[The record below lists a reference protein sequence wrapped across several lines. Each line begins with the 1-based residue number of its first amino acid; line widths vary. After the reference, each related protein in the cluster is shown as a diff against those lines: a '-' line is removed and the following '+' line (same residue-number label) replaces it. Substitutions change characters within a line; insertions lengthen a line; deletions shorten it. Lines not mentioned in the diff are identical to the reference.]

1 MKRFLPQALGKQ
13 GDPQAV
19 NLKGIDRIMKHSNF
33 VHLHVHSQYSLLDG
47 AIRFEEVLDLA
58 KRYQMGALA
67 LTDHGNMFGVIEF
80 YQMAIRHGIKPI
92 VGCEVYVSPGS
103 RFEKK
108 AVEGTEG
115 AYHLTLLVKN
125 RIGYFNLIK
134 LVSLAYLE
142 GFYYKPRVDQELL
155 NKYNEGL
162 IALSGCLKG
171 EIAVHAARGEMKRAL
186 QSAEQYK
193 RIFDQRR
200 FFIEIQNNGVENQML
215 LNDRL
220 LEIGHQLSLPIVAT
234 NDCHY
239 LQRKDAKA
247 HEVLLCI
254 QTGKTLSES
263 DRMRFPSDEFYFK
276 SPQEMADLFKSNP
289 EAIAH
294 TIEIAEQ
301 CNLELKFEEKHI
313 PKISVPPGESL
324 ESHLERL
331 SREGLERRLMSYRE
345 REDFKERSSHYWTRL
360 AEELKVIKS
369 MGYSGYFLIVA
380 DFINFAKSRRIPVG
394 PGRGSAA
401 GSLVAYALNITDL
414 DPIEY
419 DLIFERFLNPGRK
432 SSMPDVDVDFCME
445 GRNDVIQYVMD
456 KYGKENVAQII
467 TFGKMQARAVI
478 RDVGRVMDIPYAE
491 VDRIAKLIPNT
502 LNITLDQALKQEP
515 RLEEVVRKDP
525 KVESLFSVAKLLEGL
540 SRHASTHAAGVV
552 ISNKPLTEYLP
563 LYRGQNGE
571 VMTQYPMKEVEAI
584 GLVKFD
590 FLGLKTL
597 TVVNHTIQ
605 LIEKDHGVKI
615 ELSQIPLDDPKVFSL
630 LGTGSTL
637 GIFQLESS
645 GMKDL
650 LVKLKPENFREIIA
664 LVALYRPGPLRS
676 GMVDEF
682 IKRKHGKETIRYE
695 VKELEGILKDTY
707 GVIVYQ
713 EQVMRIASSLANFS
727 LEDADILR
735 RAMSKKDPKEMEM
748 QKEKFLEGAR
758 KNRIPP
764 TKAGKIFDQMAK
776 FAEYG
781 FNKSHSAA
789 YALIAY
795 QTAYLKAHYPIE
807 FMAAL
812 LTSEVQN
819 ADKIVKYI
827 AECREM
833 GINILPPDINESYK
847 DFTVIGNQIRF
858 GLAAV
863 KNVGD
868 AAIESI
874 LSEREQRGKFQSLSD
889 FCKRVDLRKVN
900 RRVVESLIKCG
911 AFDFSKAYRSQM
923 LTILDDILERSQSA
937 QRKRGEAQL
946 SMLMSVLEEKDEGY
960 PEIDEFPE
968 NQLIIFEKETIGFY
982 ISRHPLSRYQEEIK
996 KYSHEDT
1003 STLPGLP
1010 NGTEVK
1016 ICGLVSGLK
1025 EIHTKK
1031 GDRMAFLNLE
1041 DMKGFVEVI
1050 LFPEVFKAS
1059 LTCLREGDPILV
1071 RGTLDL
1077 AEDRVKIKGLE
1088 VHSLSK
1094 GSSSQ
1099 MKTLHLKISVS
1110 SLSPSQLFD
1119 LKEIILSNKGAY
1131 KVLLHFMD
1139 GNERETV
1146 VALSDQYRVDPSQ
1159 KFQNDI
1165 KNLFKSP
1172 LISFE

>member
-1 MKRFLPQALGKQ
+1 MQ
-13 GDPQAV
+13 
-19 NLKGIDRIMKHSNF
+19 HSNF

-47 AIRFEEVLDLA
+47 TIRFEEVFDLA
-58 KRYQMGALA
+58 KKYRMDAVA

-80 YQMAIRHGIKPI
+80 YQMAIKHGVKPI
-92 VGCEVYVSPGS
+92 VGCEVYVAPGG

-108 AVEGTEG
+108 AVEGAEG
-115 AYHLTLLVKN
+115 SYHLTLLVKN
-125 RIGYFNLIK
+125 RTGYFNLIK

-142 GFYYKPRVDQELL
+142 GFYYKPRVDKELL
-155 NKYNEGL
+155 TKYNEGL

-171 EIAVHAARGEMKRAL
+171 EISAHAGRGEMKKAL
-186 QSAEQYK
+186 RSAEEYA

-200 FFIEIQNNGVENQML
+200 FFVEIQNNGVENQLL

-239 LQRKDAKA
+239 LHRKDVKA

-254 QTGKTLSES
+254 QTGKTLQDSN
-263 DRMRFPSDEFYFK
+263 RMKFSSDEFYFK
-276 SPQEMADLFKSNP
+276 SPQEMGELFAGVP

-301 CNLELKFEEKHI
+301 CNLELRFEEKHI
-313 PKISVPPGESL
+313 PRISVPAGESL
-324 ESHLERL
+324 DSYLERL
-331 SREGLERRLMSYRE
+331 SREGLEKRLTL
-345 REDFKERSSHYWTRL
+345 FKERGDFEERSAHYSTRL
-360 AEELKVIKS
+360 EEELRIIKS

-380 DFINFAKSRRIPVG
+380 DFINFAKNRRIPVG

-445 GRNDVIQYVMD
+445 GRDEVIQYVMD

-478 RDVGRVMDIPYAE
+478 RDVGRVMGIPYAE

-502 LNITLDQALKQEP
+502 LNISLDQSLKQEP
-515 RLEEVVRKDP
+515 RLEEEVRKDP
-525 KVESLFSVAKLLEGL
+525 RIESLFNIAKSLEGL

-552 ISNKPLTEYLP
+552 ISNKSLTEYLP
-563 LYRGQNGE
+563 LYRGPNGE

-597 TVVNHTIQ
+597 TVVNHAIQ
-605 LIEKDHGVKI
+605 LIEKDRGVKI
-615 ELSQIPLDDPKVFSL
+615 ELPQIPLDDPKVFAL
-630 LGTGSTL
+630 LGSGSTL

-650 LVKLKPENFREIIA
+650 LIKLKPENFREIIA

-682 IKRKHGKETIRYE
+682 IKRKHGKESIRYDT
-695 VKELEGILKDTY
+695 KALEEILKDTY

-748 QKEKFLEGAR
+748 QKETFLEGAR
-758 KNRIPP
+758 KNRIHPS
-764 TKAGKIFDQMAK
+764 KAEKIFDQMSK

-795 QTAYLKAHYPIE
+795 QTAFLKAHYPIE

-819 ADKIVKYI
+819 AEKIVKYI
-827 AECREM
+827 AECRE
-833 GINILPPDINESYK
+833 ISIPILPPDINESYRN
-847 DFTVIGNQIRF
+847 FAVIGNQIRF

-868 AAIESI
+868 AAIDAI
-874 LSEREQRGKFQSLSD
+874 ITEREEKGKFQSLFD
-889 FCKRVDLRKVN
+889 FCKKVDLRKVN

-911 AFDFSKAYRSQM
+911 AFDFSNAHRSQM
-923 LTILDDILERSQSA
+923 LTVLDDILERSQ
-937 QRKRGEAQL
+937 RKKGDTQL
-946 SMLMSVLEEKDEGY
+946 SMLTPLLRETEESY

-968 NQLIIFEKETIGFY
+968 NQLIAFEKETVGFY
-982 ISRHPLSRYQEEIK
+982 ISRHPLSRHQEKIK
-996 KYSHEDT
+996 KYTDEDT
-1003 STLPGLP
+1003 STLARLQ
-1010 NGTEVK
+1010 NGEEVK

-1025 EIHTKK
+1025 EIVTKK
-1031 GDRMAFLNLE
+1031 GDRMAFLSLE

-1050 LFPEVFKAS
+1050 LFPEVYKAA
-1059 LTCLREGDPILV
+1059 LPYLRGGDPILV
-1071 RGTLDL
+1071 RGILDL
-1077 AEDRVKIKGLE
+1077 SEEHIKVKGME
-1088 VHSLSK
+1088 VQSLSESPSPP
-1094 GSSSQ
+1094 GNV
-1099 MKTLHLKISVS
+1099 LHLKIPLA
-1110 SLSPSQLFD
+1110 SLTTSRLAD
-1119 LKEIILSNKGAY
+1119 LKEIIVDSRGFY
-1131 KVLLHFMD
+1131 KVLIHFVD
-1139 GNERETV
+1139 EKRQETII
-1146 VALSDQYRVDPSQ
+1146 ALSDHYTVDPSP
-1159 KFQNDI
+1159 KFQDHI
-1165 KNLFKSP
+1165 KNLFNSP
-1172 LISFE
+1172 VLCFE